1 MKRKRYPYVPKY
13 ATKYIGKYPIYF
25 RSSWE
30 ESFAK
35 WLDYNENVIKW
46 SSERHAI
53 QYYDPMQMKTRRYFP
68 DFYAKIKNKSG
79 KYVEYII
86 EIKPNK
92 ETKPPRKTKK
102 QSKKTKLY
110 QESTYITNTA
120 KFEAAEKYCRKFG
133 YCWKIVTEKELY
145 KK

>member
-1 MKRKRYPYVPKY
+1 VPKF

-30 ESFAK
+30 ESFAR

-53 QYYDPMQMKTRRYFP
+53 HYYDPMQSKTRRYFP
-68 DFYAKIKNKSG
+68 DFYAKIKNKSN
-79 KYVEYII
+79 KYIEYII
-86 EIKPNK
+86 EIKPKK
-92 ETKPPRKTKK
+92 ETKPPRKSNK

-110 QESTYITNTA
+110 QEATYITNTA
-120 KFEAAEKYCRKFG
+120 KFDAAEKYCRKFG
-133 YCWKIVTEKELY
+133 YHFKIVSEDILF
-145 KK
+145 KKLK